1 MLSHSVPRNSYLAGK
16 RAGSRLFQAPHVI
29 RAVHCGQTVLLD
41 PKRGRYHSLDE
52 LSSRIWEL
60 AAENPPAEAVV
71 ERLIGETESSRV
83 QVESDVSRVL
93 DEFYANQ
100 LLEIT

>member
-16 RAGSRLFQAPHVI
+16 RAGSRLIPAPHVI
-29 RAVHCGQTVLLD
+29 RAVHAGQTVLLD

-60 AAENPPAEAVV
+60 AADSPAADAVV
-71 ERLIGETESSRV
+71 ERLLGETESSRG
-83 QVESDVSRVL
+83 QAESDVSRAL
-93 DEFYANQ
+93 DQLHANQ

>member
-1 MLSHSVPRNSYLAGK
+1 MLSHSVPRNSYLK
-16 RAGSRLFQAPHVI
+16 RAGSRLIPAPHVI
-29 RAVHCGQTVLLD
+29 RAVHGNHTVLLD

-60 AAENPPAEAVV
+60 AADSPPAESVV
-71 ERLIGETESSRV
+71 ERLIGDAESSRG
-83 QVESDVSRVL
+83 QMESDVSRAL
-93 DEFYANQ
+93 DQLHANQ

>member
-1 MLSHSVPRNSYLAGK
+1 MLTHSVPRKSYLAGK
-16 RAGSRLFQAPHVI
+16 RAGSRLFPAPHVI
-29 RAVHCGQTVLLD
+29 RAVCGNQTVLLD

-71 ERLIGETESSRV
+71 ERLIGETESSRG

-93 DEFYANQ
+93 DQLHAKQ